1 MVLSMSASCLKV
13 DILKPVM
20 EDGQFSLTL
29 KCSDI
34 AQTRATE
41 AGEDAYNENDI
52 NTLDIFFYPSTADVN
67 TAAIHHI
74 RLENLQ
80 GTGSYT
86 YNQRIE
92 TSVIETIFGTSG
104 TTAKIYAI
112 ANFKSDDNSVALS
125 STATVNQL
133 KSTVIATAAF
143 AGTVAQDDFVMDS
156 VGDSADD
163 DDLIDDEVTYDSNTR
178 SISGTIKLY
187 RAASKIGLFITSVTD
202 VPVTDAN
209 GNAVMDDAGNP
220 VMWVANTDGMLVRLN
235 NGVKKT
241 RIDADYTIQT
251 ADYFSFAAGQE
262 RSLQKPEGKSAWQQD
277 IPFYS
282 YPSNWSESGSDK
294 EAYLTLIVP
303 WAKSDDLDKYY
314 PTYYQVPVN
323 GLTQQ
328 LSRNSYYKINLEVSR
343 LGKFTEEESV
353 KITPGSYLI
362 LDWTTNTIDA
372 DMLDYRYLVV
382 DQKEYTIY
390 NQNELYI
397 PFASSHTAE
406 ITNVTF
412 AQQDI
417 KGTSPVWTT
426 IASNNSNYWTDL
438 EIVGNQIYFR
448 NVLDNVYTS
457 STFDFTPYRLTFRI
471 KHTGTAGNTYY
482 EDITVYQYPA
492 IYGSFR
498 QNSDYSENGGQA
510 NGDNGYVYVN
520 GYQGSSAGSGTDYF
534 LSANGVGGIQGTYS
548 PNMYEFTITSV
559 EGTNYVIGDP
569 REINVTYN
577 ENSAKWASAVTT
589 QSSQKR
595 ELSNYYG
602 TENSTRTRNMIAPKF
617 RIASAYGAL
626 STVDASK
633 QLETL
638 RKRCASYQED
648 GYPAGRWRL
657 PTEAEFKFIMTQVN
671 RSPATLPPMYLKG
684 YEYWCAH
691 GLGIIAQ
698 NGNTTVSY
706 VTSDNDG
713 HSTRCVYDTW
723 YWGDERLPNP
733 DVFTWGDMPR

>member
-1 MVLSMSASCLKV
+1 MRTTLVLALLVMVSSCLKV
-13 DILKPVM
+13 DIVLPEQEATNV
-20 EDGQFSLTL
+20 SL
-29 KCSDI
+29 SFISRDI
-34 AQTRATE
+34 AQTRAAAGTE
-41 AGEDAYNENDI
+41 KGDGSENVVESIDVFFYDEDAGDDGDDDNALYHMRIEDNDLVASADNSTDNI
-52 NTLDIFFYPSTADVN
+52 NY
-67 TAAIHHI
+67 
-74 RLENLQ
+74 
-80 GTGSYT
+80 SYT
-86 YNQRIE
+86 ASIP
-92 TSVIETIFGTSG
+92 TDVIKEIFGEN
-104 TTAKIYAI
+104 TTCNKIYAI
-112 ANFKSDDNSVALS
+112 ANISADTEFQ
-125 STATVNQL
+125 STSITDL
-133 KSTVIATAAF
+133 KETILNTDFSQSQTS
-143 AGTVAQDDFVMDS
+143 FVMSGESSNITFDS
-156 VGDSADD
+156 S
-163 DDLIDDEVTYDSNTR
+163 ER
-178 SISGTIKLY
+178 KISGSVNLY
-187 RAASKIGLFITSVTD
+187 RSASKIDLIIKKVLD
-202 VPVTDAN
+202 IPVTDEY
-209 GNAVMDDAGNP
+209 GNQKKDS
-220 VMWVANTDGMLVRLN
+220 DGKLVVWKADTENMIVSLQK
-235 NGVKKT
+235 GVKKSY
-241 RIDADYTIQT
+241 IDYIDGYCELLAT
-251 ADYFSFAAGQE
+251 DYFNTRDVKLVKDGDNGW
-262 RSLQKPEGKSAWQQD
+262 KHPT
-277 IPFYS
+277 PFYT
-282 YPSNWSESGSDK
+282 YPSNWEK
-294 EAYLTLIVP
+294 EAATETYLKLIVP
-303 WAKSDDLDKYY
+303 WSKSDAPGVNYN
-314 PTYYQVPVN
+314 TYYTIPISET
-323 GLTQQ
+323 GLV
-328 LSRNSYYKINLEVSR
+328 RNTYYKIELTVGR
-343 LGKFTEEESV
+343 LGTFDEGEDVVLTPASYYIYNWSTNDIYTE
-353 KITPGSYLI
+353 L
-362 LDWTTNTIDA
+362 
-372 DMLDYRYLVV
+372 LDYRYLVV
-382 DQKEYTIY
+382 NQKEYTIY
-390 NQNELYI
+390 NQEELYI
-397 PFASSHTAE
+397 PFRSSHETM
-406 ITNVTF
+406 IDNITF

-417 KGTSPVWTT
+417 TGTTASWTT

-448 NVLDNVYTS
+448 NILDNVYTS

-471 KHTGTAGNTYY
+471 KHTGTAGTTYY

-706 VTSDNDG
+706 VTSDNNEG